1 LQSAYVR
8 ARTHAPVRAPSVL
21 LSSGS
26 AGRRTRLCALR
37 LTHLCDC
44 ASPPMRLSSDRRDA
58 LTLVSLASTVLLP
71 PALMLPATPALA
83 EVGVSTATYNPGES
97 ADELRAA
104 NALGGLKPGTGRPLN
119 ALIKFRAET
128 GIQRVGDASPLFKA
142 GQILDQVRTA
152 DGGQAQVL
160 FAFPKEWTLAGGP
173 NLDVRDVKQSDSAF
187 VLARQL
193 PDKTRLEDLP
203 DEWFVKVLL
212 DPAGKFGQYGQCD
225 DRRVTS
231 SVIEP
236 LTLPSGGKQM
246 YRRLGLKFAPLT
258 YNGNTV
264 ERRALLSATSV
275 GGTVFILVAG
285 ALNTRFKKLQPE
297 LQEIQAS
304 FRAIGANKL
313 QPS

>member
-1 LQSAYVR
+1 
-8 ARTHAPVRAPSVL
+8 
-21 LSSGS
+21 
-26 AGRRTRLCALR
+26 
-37 LTHLCDC
+37 
-44 ASPPMRLSSDRRDA
+44 MRLSSNRRDA
-58 LTLVSLASTVLLP
+58 LTLASLASTVLLP

-193 PDKTRLEDLP
+193 PDKTKLEDLP
-203 DEWFVKVLL
+203 DEWFVEVLL